1 MRSLI
6 FTLSLIITFN
16 ISYSQSGVLK
26 GHVKDATSNEEIP
39 FANVF
44 VEQLNSGVATDF
56 DGFFEFKDMKP
67 GLYTIKCSF
76 VGYESKTFAEI
87 NVNPNKP
94 TILNIK
100 LIE

>member
-26 GHVKDATSNEEIP
+26 GYVKDATSNEEIP

-44 VEQLNSGVATDF
+44 GEQLNYGVATD
-56 DGFFEFKDMKP
+56 DEGFVEFKAMKS

-76 VGYESKTFAEI
+76 
-87 NVNPNKP
+87 
-94 TILNIK
+94 
-100 LIE
+100 

>member
-1 MRSLI
+1 MFNIVIKIINKNYKFLTINNFISDRPT
-6 FTLSLIITFN
+6 TLFLLFVTLFN

-26 GHVKDATSNEEIP
+26 GYVKDATSNEEIP

-67 GLYTIKCSF
+67 GLFY
-76 VGYESKTFAEI
+76 
-87 NVNPNKP
+87 
-94 TILNIK
+94 
-100 LIE
+100 